1 MEIEARK
8 LTVASGKMQN
18 GMYAKQNRRFIENR
32 GEEAYGEK
40 VEKLRWNLCEAKLRP
55 MESMRAKSRLFK
67 ICSFGIWASQEF
79 SRYVRME
86 SERTENFPDMTK
98 WNLSEAIFQVGI

>member
-32 GEEAYGEK
+32 GEEAYGGMIENTEWNLGEQK
-40 VEKLRWNLCEAKLRP
+40 QEVHENSRRGSLRW
-55 MESMRAKSRLFK
+55 
-67 ICSFGIWASQEF
+67 Q
-79 SRYVRME
+79 VR
-86 SERTENFPDMTK
+86 
-98 WNLSEAIFQVGI
+98 I

>member
-32 GEEAYGEK
+32 GEEAYGGMIENTEWNLGEQK
-40 VEKLRWNLCEAKLRP
+40 QEVHENSRRGSLRWDETKSL
-55 MESMRAKSRLFK
+55 MES
-67 ICSFGIWASQEF
+67 
-79 SRYVRME
+79 VR
-86 SERTENFPDMTK
+86 S
-98 WNLSEAIFQVGI
+98 